1 MKRITRVVM
10 LAVILLLPV
19 ILFGC
24 HKEEET
30 EVAAFTYRG
39 ILFEGFNPE
48 KHKPTPELARG
59 VEMERV
65 MITPAEMKALMGIV
79 DMLEKKDLLYLM
91 EIPVRFV
98 LVSGPYSF
106 ADKPQMTVYI
116 DREKI
121 KMDYS
126 VADDWQYKLSKF
138 TPGLD
143 LSEERVY
150 FQGLP
155 KLPNL
160 LRIIIHEV
168 GHLVEYK
175 VLGFS
180 WQGQFIANNLNRDF
194 VAISWDEWNN
204 WRDREKILSRL
215 QAIKKGEELAEFL
228 TWFSQ
233 NSSFFSVY
241 SSTGMTEDFA
251 ESFVFYYLRNHFDY
265 TLQFFYDGHLRLA
278 DLTAPT
284 KGRKKKIAFIDGVMQ
299 DPEFFDLIKKGR

>member
-1 MKRITRVVM
+1 MKRVTKGVIV
-10 LAVILLLPV
+10 AVILLLAV
-19 ILFGC
+19 GFFGC
-24 HKEEET
+24 RQEK

-39 ILFEGFNPE
+39 ITFEGFNPE

-59 VEMERV
+59 VAMEQV

-79 DMLEKKDLLYLM
+79 DLLEKKNLLYLM

-98 LVSGPYSF
+98 LVNCPYSF
-106 ADKPQMTVYI
+106 ADKPHMTVYI

-121 KMDYS
+121 KMDFS
-126 VADDWQYKLSKF
+126 IADDWQNKLSKF

-143 LSEERVY
+143 FSKEQIY
-150 FQGLP
+150 FQGAP

-180 WQGQFIANNLNRDF
+180 WQGEFIANNLNRDF
-194 VAISWDEWNN
+194 VAISWDEENN
-204 WRDREKILSRL
+204 WRDREKILLQL
-215 QAIKKGEELAEFL
+215 QAIKKPEELSEFL
-228 TWFSQ
+228 AWFAG
-233 NSSFFSVY
+233 NSSYFSVY

-251 ESFVFYYLRNHFDY
+251 ESFVFYFLKTHFDY
-265 TLQFFYDGHLRLA
+265 SLQFFHGDRLRLA
-278 DLTAPT
+278 DVTAPT
-284 KGRKKKIAFIDGVMQ
+284 KGRNKKFGFIVSVIQ
-299 DPEFFDLIKKGR
+299 DPEFNDLIKKGR